1 MAELSPNI
9 DRRPAIQVVTYRA
22 DAALLLPVLC
32 GIEEEQIPAEVG
44 EAVRGGAAELADQ
57 AAHASALNVGIAF
70 DGEAGEISLSHRDLS
85 GRPPLF
91 LLTRTE
97 FTPLALARLGKNAA
111 RLVKGDPLEFADDDR
126 APKAPPPRWIG
137 ATAPAA
143 TVTPSAGDAELI
155 QKLADMILER
165 LAKSQERK

>member
-9 DRRPAIQVVTYRA
+9 DRRPAIQVVVYRG
-22 DAALLLPVLC
+22 DRALLLPVLC

-44 EAVRGGAAELADQ
+44 EATRGGAAELADE

-70 DGEAGEISLSHRDLS
+70 DGEAGEIALSHRDLS

-91 LLTRTE
+91 LLTRAD

-111 RLVKGDPLEFADDDR
+111 RLVKGDPLEFEPDDR
-126 APKAPPPRWIG
+126 AAKAPPPPWIG
-137 ATAPAA
+137 GPPPPVMPDPDETA
-143 TVTPSAGDAELI
+143 LI
-155 QKLADMILER
+155 EKLADMILEK